1 MKKNLHIVL
10 IAFLFSIILWVSISL
25 SNDYYTTIEV
35 PVKIVDFPAGY
46 SSGSDMPEKI
56 SIKVKGKGW
65 KLIALNVANVQ
76 NYVIPVGQLTG
87 RRVINLFNYL
97 AENQW
102 LSSDLE
108 VISVNP
114 DTISFYIEK
123 ITGKKVPII
132 SALNLNFRT
141 GYGIASPIKME
152 PESTYVYG
160 PVSFLNK
167 LEYVV
172 TEPLGK
178 DALDTKTIK
187 RVPLKN
193 IPGMTYRDDAVM
205 VNIDVQRIVEK
216 NFDSVLVHIV
226 DIPKDRNV
234 VLLPNRINVSLKGGI
249 EVLGKIDTSLFNA
262 YVNYREVVM
271 DTVGS
276 IIPHIDIPENTSL
289 ILIKPEH
296 LRYII
301 KKF

>member
-10 IAFLFSIILWVSISL
+10 IAFLFSIVLWVSISL

-35 PVKIVDFPAGY
+35 PVKIVDFPYGY
-46 SSGSDMPEKI
+46 SSGSAMPEKI

-123 ITGKKVPII
+123 ISGKKVPIM

-167 LEYVV
+167 LEYVI

-178 DALDTKTIK
+178 DALDAKTIK

-205 VNIDVQRIVEK
+205 VSIDVQRIVEK
-216 NFDSVLVHIV
+216 IFDSVLVHIV

-249 EVLGKIDTSLFNA
+249 EVLGKIDTSQFNA

-276 IIPHIDIPENTSL
+276 INPHIDVPENTSL

>member
-1 MKKNLHIVL
+1 MKKNFHIVL
-10 IAFLFSIILWVSISL
+10 ISFLFSIVLWVFISL

-35 PVKIVDFPAGY
+35 PVKIINFPSGY
-46 SSGSDMPEKI
+46 SSGSSMPEKI

-65 KLIALNVANVQ
+65 KLIALNIAALQ

-87 RRVINLFNYL
+87 RRIINLYNYL

-108 VISVNP
+108 VISVTP
-114 DTISFYIEK
+114 DTISFYIER
-123 ITGKKVPII
+123 ISGKKVSII
-132 SALNLNFRT
+132 SALNIKFRM
-141 GYGIASPIKME
+141 GYGVASPIKIE

-167 LEYVV
+167 LEYVT
-172 TEPLGK
+172 TESLGK
-178 DALDTKTIK
+178 DGLDGRTTK
-187 RVPLKN
+187 RVPLKS
-193 IPGMTYRDDAVM
+193 IPGMTYKDDAVI
-205 VNIDVQRIVEK
+205 VSIDVQRIVEK
-216 NFDSVLVHIV
+216 SFDNLLVHIV

-234 VLLPNRINVSLKGGI
+234 VLLPNRVYISLRGGI
-249 EVLGKIDTSLFNA
+249 EVLGKIDTAQFNA

-289 ILIKPEH
+289 IFIKPEH